1 MSALVSVITAAYNCE
16 KTIRETIDS
25 VLNQTFTNWEM
36 LIVDDC
42 STDNTISI
50 VEEYVEKDNRIKL
63 IHLEKNSGS
72 ATARNV
78 AINRSSGRYIA
89 LLDSDD
95 LWKPEKLELQLK
107 FMKSN
112 NYCFTFTA
120 YDVFKDSKDVRRKI
134 FAVPQRINY
143 KQFLKN
149 SVIGC
154 LTVVVD
160 KERIQDFHMESGYLE
175 DTLTWM
181 HYLQKGI
188 IAYGLNKNLASY
200 RITKGSKSSNKIENA
215 GRYYQCL
222 KKQKGIGTISRI
234 YYFMCYAYHA
244 VKKRLFSKITTEI

>member
-1 MSALVSVITAAYNCE
+1 MISVIIPTYNRAG
-16 KTIRETIDS
+16 TILRSVNS
-25 VLNQTFTNWEM
+25 VLNQTYKDLEL
-36 LIVDDC
+36 LIIDDG
-42 STDNTISI
+42 STDNTKELLEQIN
-50 VEEYVEKDNRIKL
+50 DDRIRYIYL
-63 IHLEKNSGS
+63 GANSGAS
-72 ATARNV
+72 NARNAGV
-78 AINRSSGRYIA
+78 SYASGEWIA
-89 LLDSDD
+89 FQDSDD
-95 LWKPEKLELQLK
+95 AWKPEKLELQLK